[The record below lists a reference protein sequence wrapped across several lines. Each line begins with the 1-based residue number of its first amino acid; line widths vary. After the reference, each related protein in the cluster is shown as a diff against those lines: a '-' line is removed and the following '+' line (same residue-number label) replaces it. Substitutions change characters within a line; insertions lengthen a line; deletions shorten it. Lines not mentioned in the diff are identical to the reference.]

1 MIGLIAVIS
10 TVVLA
15 VTFAGA
21 ARVIRHRAQTAA
33 DLGALAAARLAF
45 ADPDA
50 GCAEA
55 ASLAVTN
62 GARLTRCVVGDGG
75 VATVRVTVSFTLPVV
90 GVGEVVAHARAG
102 PVHIAES
109 AG

>member
-75 VATVRVTVSFTLPVV
+75 VATVRVVVSFTLPVV
-90 GVGEVVAHARAG
+90 GAEEVMAHARAG
-102 PVHIAES
+102 PVHITEP